1 MTSARHS
8 LQRRLLWLVLGAV
21 VSVWLVA
28 TVLTWLDVRHE
39 LDELLDGHLAQA
51 AAVLVVQQADDDM
64 GEEGHGVDTPSLHRY
79 APKVAFQVFHAGQL
93 VLRSANAPTTPMVSV
108 GKTATPGLDTVR
120 IADRDWRVFSA
131 RGAESDILVYVGEEM
146 HSRTSIL
153 WAVLHSTLL
162 PMALAL
168 PVLALIL
175 WWVIHS
181 GLAPMRQMGHTLVQR
196 KPDALEPLVLDNAPT
211 EIVPMVD
218 ALNGLFT
225 RITSLLES
233 ERRFTADA
241 SHELRTPIAA
251 IRAQAQVAL
260 AETDDTLRRH
270 ALQNTIAGCDRATH
284 LVEQL
289 LTLSRLEASAQPAMT
304 ELNLVELARHVLA
317 EEAAKAIGKGQRLS
331 LEAPQSY
338 DTTMTGNAALL
349 AVLIRN
355 LLDNALR
362 YSPAGARIQVV
373 VEQCDGHVA
382 LRVEDSGPGMS
393 EADCQR
399 LGERFF
405 RVIGS
410 DQDGSGLGWSI
421 VQRIAAVHG
430 LTLHVGRSDELGG
443 LAVKV
448 MWISKVSQTL

>member
-1 MTSARHS
+1 MTSARRS
-8 LQRRLLWLVLGAV
+8 LQRRLLWLVLGTV
-21 VSVWLVA
+21 VSVWLLA

-79 APKVAFQVFHAGQL
+79 APKVAFQVFHAGRL

-108 GKTATPGLDTVR
+108 GKTTTPGFDTVH
-120 IADRDWRVFSA
+120 IADHDWRVFSA
-131 RGAESDILVYVGEEM
+131 QGAESDILVYVGEEM
-146 HSRTSIL
+146 RSRTSIL

-196 KPDALEPLVLDNAPT
+196 KPDALEPLVLDNAPA
-211 EIVPMVD
+211 EIAPMVE

-225 RITSLLES
+225 RITALLES
-233 ERRFTADA
+233 ERRFTTDA

-251 IRAQAQVAL
+251 IRTQAQVAL
-260 AETDDTLRRH
+260 AETDDILRRH

-304 ELNLVELARHVLA
+304 ELNLVELTRQVLA
-317 EEAAKAIGKGQRLS
+317 EEAAKAIGKGQLLS
-331 LEAPQSY
+331 LEAPQSH

-393 EADCQR
+393 EVDCQR

-430 LTLHVGRSDELGG
+430 LKLHMGRSSELGG
-443 LAVKV
+443 LAVRV
-448 MWISKVSQTL
+448 ATGYISLKAH

>member
-1 MTSARHS
+1 MTPAPHS

-21 VSVWLVA
+21 VSVWLAA

-64 GEEGHGVDTPSLHRY
+64 GEEGHGVDAPSLHRY

-93 VLRSANAPTTPMVSV
+93 VLRSANAPTTPMASADKPSRS
-108 GKTATPGLDTVR
+108 GFDTVR
-120 IADRDWRVFSA
+120 IADRNWRVFA
-131 RGAESDILVYVGEEM
+131 TRGAESDVLVYVGEEM
-146 HSRTSIL
+146 RSRTSIL

-181 GLAPMRQMGHTLVQR
+181 GLAPMRQMGHSLVQR
-196 KPDALEPLVLDNAPT
+196 QPDALEPLVLQHAPA
-211 EIVPMVD
+211 EIVPMVE
-218 ALNGLFT
+218 ALNGLFA
-225 RITSLLES
+225 RITALLES

-270 ALQNTIAGCDRATH
+270 ALQNTIMGCDRATH

-289 LTLSRLEASAQPAMT
+289 LTLSRLDAAARPAMT
-304 ELNLVELARHVLA
+304 ALNLVELTRQVLA
-317 EEAAKAIGKGQRLS
+317 EQAPKAIGKGQVLA
-331 LEAPQSY
+331 LEAPQSH
-338 DTTMTGNAALL
+338 DVTMAGNAALL

-373 VEQCDGHVA
+373 VEQSDGHVA

-430 LTLHVGRSDELGG
+430 LTLHVGRSSELGG
-443 LAVKV
+443 LAVRV
-448 MWISKVSQTL
+448 TSS